1 MHRGVTIVSCEG
13 GYTGDNRDML
23 ICVITRTE
31 ISTFKRILKEVDK
44 DAFVYAIN
52 TREVIGKGFVKRK

>member
-1 MHRGVTIVSCEG
+1 MELTIISCEG

-23 ICVITRTE
+23 VCVITRTE
-31 ISTFKRILKEVDK
+31 ISSFKRILKQVDK

-52 TREVIGKGFVKRK
+52 TREVIGKGFVKRM